1 MTSFSNPF
9 DTVSRRT
16 ARCCPEPG
24 SLAGLLLV
32 LTGAAAHA
40 GQSIQPGF
48 YSHEPDGVSLSISG
62 ARSGELCRDTDGN
75 LDVCTA
81 VMRIVVQ
88 GDEVCDGGDGNQY
101 PCTRYGYRFD
111 YAGATPGQTIQCS
124 ARRQD
129 AFRTQNMTYTL
140 NLDAAEGTI
149 FYPTWSGAMSVDRE
163 TLISEVHECSYD
175 GAPLGTIEFLLA
187 YEPAASAPQ
196 APTTASNGQT
206 GEPLMLEIPDAC
218 AYLTEPVARNT
229 LRADRVQASSANERI
244 PTFYSQCTY
253 SGVGVV
259 GRSVS
264 FFFKFMLYDLYDVEK
279 LDEAQLTFNITF
291 TGGGEP
297 PVEQL
302 QNLGKL
308 SYAFDDRD
316 RTRLLVVAGIEGPPD
331 GAGRP
336 TELTAIYELA
346 DSDAPYAERL
356 AKLRAFAE
364 RHLAEWLSESNQ

>member
-1 MTSFSNPF
+1 MHIL
-9 DTVSRRT
+9 T
-16 ARCCPEPG
+16 ATAL
-24 SLAGLLLV
+24 LALILC
-32 LTGAAAHA
+32 ASSAQA

-48 YSHEPDGVSLSISG
+48 YSHEPDVSLRISD
-62 ARSGELCRDTDGN
+62 ARSGEVCRDAGGN
-75 LDVCTA
+75 LDVCTTA
-81 VMRIVVQ
+81 TRIVVA
-88 GDEVCDGGDGNQY
+88 GDEACDGGDGKQY

-111 YAGATPGQTIQCS
+111 YSGAEPGKTIHCS
-124 ARRQD
+124 ARRRD
-129 AFRTQNMTYTL
+129 AFRTQSMEYDL
-140 NLDAAEGTI
+140 ALDGAEGSI

-163 TLISEVHECSYD
+163 TLLTEVHECSYD
-175 GAPLGTIEFLLA
+175 GAPLSTIEFLLA
-187 YEPAASAPQ
+187 YEPAAAAVASAPSGV
-196 APTTASNGQT
+196 TGQT

-259 GRSVS
+259 GRTVS
-264 FFFKFMLYDLYDVEK
+264 FVFKFMIYDLYDVEK
-279 LDEAQLTFNITF
+279 LDDAQLTFNITF
-291 TGGGEP
+291 TGGGQP
-297 PVEQL
+297 PVERL

-346 DSDAPYAERL
+346 DPDVPYPERL

-364 RHLAEWLSESNQ
+364 RHLTEWLAASR

>member
-1 MTSFSNPF
+1 MNTPA
-9 DTVSRRT
+9 TMVL
-16 ARCCPEPG
+16 
-24 SLAGLLLV
+24 LAIGV
-32 LTGAAAHA
+32 GAAVAHA
-40 GQSIQPGF
+40 GQAIQPGF
-48 YSHEPDGVSLSISG
+48 YSHEPDGVTLRISG
-62 ARSGELCRDTDGN
+62 ARSGEVCRDASGT

-81 VMRIVVQ
+81 AMRIVV
-88 GDEVCDGGDGNQY
+88 GDDEVCEGGDGKQY

-111 YAGATPGQTIQCS
+111 YSGAAPGQTIQCS
-124 ARRQD
+124 ARRRD
-129 AFRTQNMTYTL
+129 AFRTQSMEYAL
-140 NLDAAEGTI
+140 KLDAAAGSI
-149 FYPTWSGAMSVDRE
+149 FYPTWSGYMSVDRE
-163 TLISEVHECSYD
+163 TLLTEVHECSYD
-175 GAPLGTIEFLLA
+175 GAPLSTVEFLLA
-187 YEPAASAPQ
+187 YEPAAVA
-196 APTTASNGQT
+196 ATAASGVTGQT

-218 AYLTEPVARNT
+218 AYLTEPLARNT
-229 LRADRVQASSANERI
+229 LRADRVQASVANERI

-264 FFFKFMLYDLYDVEK
+264 FFFKFMIYDLYDVTK
-279 LDEAQLTFNITF
+279 LDDAQLTFNITF

-308 SYAFDDRD
+308 SYAFDARD
-316 RTRLLVVAGIEGPPD
+316 TTRLLVVAGIEGPPD

-346 DSDAPYAERL
+346 DPDVPYPERL

-364 RHLAEWLSESNQ
+364 RHLAEWLATLSQ